1 MFSLILNPDLNMY
14 APVHANTGTK
24 SKIWLMKG
32 ESKSREG
39 GGEHEGGM
47 EEKEKISSV
56 FSCVQNLCDQI
67 GECPG
72 RERDTQ
78 EE

>member
-1 MFSLILNPDLNMY
+1 MHLCMQIQERR
-14 APVHANTGTK
+14 VK
-24 SKIWLMKG
+24 SGLWRGKVSPEG
-32 ESKSREG
+32 G

-47 EEKEKISSV
+47 EEREKISSV
-56 FSCVQNLCDQI
+56 FSCVQNLCDQS